1 MINTDTFLKIGDQ
14 HKICEDYVIAG
25 VTKQGNPPL
34 QYIILSDGC
43 SKSERTEM
51 GARILCYMAQQYLKF
66 NFHTYPFIPDYKK
79 MGLWVIHN
87 SEMVARNMG
96 LNRDCLDATLLVSW
110 VDWDFPD
117 SPTSNI
123 YIYGDGYVATRWQT
137 GVDVTQI
144 DFRPDNA
151 PYYLSYELD
160 PLRKKA
166 YHDLK
171 VSKIRTIIDA
181 TGGKKEEQY
190 AYDAPITH
198 LTNLN
203 FDYTVLLASD
213 GFGSFYRDDGPS
225 QPPILLTPDSIAPG
239 FINFKGKKGSF
250 LQRRASKELKQLNK
264 NGIFH
269 FDDLSIGAYINEEP
283 IHGEL
288 STEQSDGRSE
298 VPS

>member
-51 GARILCYMAQQYLKF
+51 GARILCYMAQQYLRF

-110 VDWDFPD
+110 IDWNFPD

-123 YIYGDGYVATRWQT
+123 YIYGDGYVVTRWQT

-181 TGGKKEEQY
+181 TGGKKEEQL
-190 AYDAPITH
+190 AYDAPVTH

-225 QPPILLTPDSIAPG
+225 QPPILITPDSIVPG
-239 FINFKGKKGSF
+239 FITFKGKKGSF

-264 NGIFH
+264 NGVFH

-288 STEQSDGRSE
+288 PTKQPD
-298 VPS
+298 